1 MSTPARDHA
10 GVYVPPPFL
19 YALPFLV
26 GWLIERRRPAPIVGN
41 DGARGA
47 IVLAQSAGWALVAVG
62 AALVLSAFYRFGRAR
77 TGIVP
82 VTPTTTIVAAGP
94 YRFTRNPMYLGMA
107 VVYLGATLLLDSYW
121 PLLFL
126 PVAIAAVQVYVIRR
140 EERYLE
146 GKFGEE
152 YRAYTRRVRRWV

>member
-19 YALPFLV
+19 YALPFVV
-26 GWLIERRRPAPIVGN
+26 GWLIERRRPAPIVGG
-41 DGARGA
+41 DGARSA
-47 IVLAQSAGWALVAVG
+47 IVLEQGAGWALVAVG
-62 AALVLSAFYRFGRAR
+62 VALALSAFYRFGRAN
-77 TGIVP
+77 TGIIP
-82 VTPTTTIVAAGP
+82 ITPTTTIVAAGP

-121 PLLFL
+121 PLLLF
-126 PVAIAAVQVYVIRR
+126 PVAIAAVSLYVIAR

-152 YRAYTRRVRRWV
+152 YRGYKRRVRRWI